1 MAKNKSFLEKRGTKK
16 VMAMLYGIGAAIVIL
31 GALFKIM
38 HWPFASEMLI
48 VGMGTEVGIF
58 FISAFEPL
66 HEELDWTKVYPQL
79 AEGSDDDF
87 KHSYEPES
95 GLSGEEAAA
104 IAAKGLKDIELT
116 PEIFES
122 LSGSLEGLKNNVSSL
137 AKIEDATIATNEYS
151 QSVRSAT
158 GKMNQLNDGYTKT
171 VDAMTSLSSS
181 VGGAAEQAHAYHN
194 EVQRVTKNLASL
206 NAVYEMELQD
216 AEKHIQAINKFYDG
230 LGNAMGSLIDASKD
244 AQSYRTEV
252 AQLTKNI
259 RDLNAI
265 YGGMLSAMGA
275 AAAGR
280 NA

>member
-1 MAKNKSFLEKRGTKK
+1 MAKNKSFFEKKGTKS
-16 VMAMLYGIGAAIVIL
+16 VMAKLYGIGAAVVIM

-48 VGMGTEVGIF
+48 VGMGTEVFIF
-58 FISAFEPL
+58 FVSAFEPV

-79 AEGSDDDF
+79 AEGSDKEFED
-87 KHSYEPES
+87 SMNT
-95 GLSGEEAAA
+95 GMTAEEAAGVA
-104 IAAKGLKDIELT
+104 SKGLKGVELT
-116 PEIFES
+116 PDVFDS
-122 LSGSLEGLKNNVSSL
+122 LSDSLTGLTKNVKQL
-137 AKIEDATIATNEYS
+137 GQIQDAALATNEYS
-151 QSVRSAT
+151 DSVRSAT

-171 VDAMTSLSSS
+171 VDAMTSLSNS
-181 VGGAAEQAHAYHN
+181 VGGAAEQAHAYHS

-230 LGNAMGSLIDASKD
+230 LGNAMNSLIDASKD
-244 AQSYRTEV
+244 AQAYRSEV

-259 RDLNAI
+259 RDLNTI

>member
-1 MAKNKSFLEKRGTKK
+1 L
-16 VMAMLYGIGAAIVIL
+16 I
-31 GALFKIM
+31 
-38 HWPFASEMLI
+38 FA
-48 VGMGTEVGIF
+48 V
-58 FISAFEPL
+58 SAFEPV
-66 HEELDWTKVYPQL
+66 HSELDWTKVYPQL

-87 KHSYEPES
+87 EKSLES
-95 GLSGEEAAA
+95 GLSAEEAAEMA
-104 IAAKGLKDIELT
+104 SKGLKGVELT
-116 PEIFES
+116 PDVFDS
-122 LSGSLEGLKNNVSSL
+122 LSDSLTGLTKNVKQL
-137 AKIEDATIATNEYS
+137 GQIQDAAVATNEYS
-151 QSVRSAT
+151 DSVRSAT

-171 VDAMTSLSSS
+171 VDAMTSLSNS
-181 VGGAAEQAHAYHN
+181 VGGAAEQAHAYHT

-230 LGNAMGSLIDASKD
+230 LGNAMNSLIDASKD
-244 AQSYRTEV
+244 AQAYRSEV

-259 RDLNAI
+259 RDLNTI

>member
-1 MAKNKSFLEKRGTKK
+1 MANNKSFFEKKGTKK
-16 VMAMLYGIGAAIVIL
+16 VMAILYGLGAAVVIL
-31 GALFKIM
+31 GALFKIQ
-38 HWPFASEMLI
+38 HWNFANEMLI
-48 VGMGTEVGIF
+48 LGMGTEVLIF
-58 FISAFEPL
+58 AVSAFEPV
-66 HEELDWTKVYPQL
+66 HSELDWTKVYPQL

-87 KHSYEPES
+87 EKSLES
-95 GLSGEEAAA
+95 GLSAEEAAEMA
-104 IAAKGLKDIELT
+104 SKGLKGVELT
-116 PEIFES
+116 PDVFDS
-122 LSGSLEGLKNNVSSL
+122 LSDSLTGLTKNVKQL
-137 AKIEDATIATNEYS
+137 GQIQDAAVATNEYS
-151 QSVRSAT
+151 DSVRSAT

-171 VDAMTSLSSS
+171 VDAMTSLSNS
-181 VGGAAEQAHAYHN
+181 VGGAAEQAHAYHT

-230 LGNAMGSLIDASKD
+230 LGNAMNSLIDASKD
-244 AQSYRTEV
+244 AQAYRSEV

-259 RDLNAI
+259 RDLNTI